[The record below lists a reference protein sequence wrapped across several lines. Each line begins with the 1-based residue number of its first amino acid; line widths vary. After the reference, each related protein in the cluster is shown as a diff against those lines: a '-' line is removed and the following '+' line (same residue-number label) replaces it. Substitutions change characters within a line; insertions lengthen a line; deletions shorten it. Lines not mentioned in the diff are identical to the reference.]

1 LPENAFSLLLLVFMK
16 FEWFQSNMDANEEYG
31 MNQ

>member
-1 LPENAFSLLLLVFMK
+1 LLLLVFMK